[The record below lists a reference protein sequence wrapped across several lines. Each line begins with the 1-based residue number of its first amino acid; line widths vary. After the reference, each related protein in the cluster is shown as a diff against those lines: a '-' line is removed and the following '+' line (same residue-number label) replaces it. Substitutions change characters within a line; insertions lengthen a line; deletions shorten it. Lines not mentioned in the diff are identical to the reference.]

1 MIAMEL
7 ILARHGEPACNT
19 EEWLAQDCPLT
30 ELGRKQAERL
40 GKWLASNYC
49 VTAFYASPMQR
60 ARETAEIVNRELGLN
75 IIFDEDLQEADPSY
89 RTAMPTQKSPFSPSQ
104 YDGKGC
110 KAIYEEFR
118 QRVKKVVKKIITT
131 NPNGTVLIVAH
142 AGTLGTMIRC
152 LLGLHTV
159 SIDMDY
165 TGVHHL
171 VWRDKRWEI
180 RYINRREH
188 LISL

>member
-1 MIAMEL
+1 MEL
-7 ILARHGEPACNT
+7 ILARHGEPACDT
-19 EEWLAQDCPLT
+19 EEWLVRDCPLT
-30 ELGRKQAERL
+30 ELGRKQAQRL

-49 VTAFYASPMQR
+49 ITAFYASPMQR

-75 IIFDEDLQEADPSY
+75 IIFDEDLQEADPGY
-89 RTAMPTQKSPFSPSQ
+89 LTAMPTQGLPFPPSQ
-104 YDGKGC
+104 GNTEGYETV
-110 KAIYEEFR
+110 YEEFKR
-118 QRVKKVVKKIITT
+118 RVEKVIKRIITV

-142 AGTLGTMIRC
+142 AGTLATMIRC